1 MPRCAAHVKPKG
13 VLPGWPVC
21 RQMVTLVGLFALCLP
36 HGRAV
41 PRKSCNSMNLLKSL
55 AAVSSLTML
64 SRVLGFVRDTL
75 IARIF
80 GAGVASDAFV
90 VAFKLPNLLRR
101 IFAEGAFSQAFV
113 PILAEYKT
121 QQGEEAAR
129 TFVAYISGLLT
140 LVLALVTLLGML
152 AAPWIVWISA
162 PGFADEADRFALT
175 SDLLRVTFP
184 YIFLISLSSLAGAV
198 LNTWNRFSVPAFT
211 PSLLNLSMIVF
222 ALFLTPYFDPPIM
235 VLGWAVLAGGLLQ
248 LLYQL
253 PYLKRIGMLVLPRV
267 SFRDSGVWRVLRN
280 MGPAIFGVSV
290 SQFSLIINTIFASF
304 LVAGSVSWMYY
315 ADRLMELPSGVLG
328 VALGT
333 ILLPALSKTY
343 ASDNREE
350 YSRLLDWGLRLCF
363 LLVLPCALAL
373 AILAEPLT
381 VALFQY
387 GKFGAQDALMTQ
399 QALIAYSVGL
409 LGIILVKILAPGFYA
424 QQNIRT
430 PVKIAVVTLVVT
442 QLMNLAFIGP
452 LAHAGLALAIGLG
465 ACLNAGL
472 LYWQL
477 RKGGLF
483 QPQPGWMRF
492 LGKLLLAVAVMSLV
506 LLALMQVMPAWADDG
521 MLLRLVRL
529 GALVAAGLVAYF
541 GCLLLLGFRLRDFSR
556 RAAI

>member
-1 MPRCAAHVKPKG
+1 
-13 VLPGWPVC
+13 
-21 RQMVTLVGLFALCLP
+21 
-36 HGRAV
+36 
-41 PRKSCNSMNLLKSL
+41 MNLLKSL

-64 SRVLGFVRDTL
+64 SRVLGFVRDTI
-75 IARIF
+75 IARMF

-121 QQGEEAAR
+121 QQGEEATR
-129 TFVAYISGLLT
+129 TFVAYVSGLLT
-140 LVLALVTLLGML
+140 LVLALVTLIGIL

-162 PGFADEADRFALT
+162 PGFADEADRFSLT
-175 SDLLRVTFP
+175 TDLLRLTFP
-184 YIFLISLSSLAGAV
+184 YILLISLSSLAGAV
-198 LNTWNRFSVPAFT
+198 LNTWNRFSVPAFVPT
-211 PSLLNLSMIVF
+211 LLNVSMIAF
-222 ALFLTPYFDPPIM
+222 ALFLSPYFDPPIM
-235 VLGWAVLAGGLLQ
+235 ALGWAVLVGGLLQ

-253 PYLKRIGMLVLPRV
+253 PHLKKIGMLVLPRLKW
-267 SFRDSGVWRVLRN
+267 RDAGVWRVLKL

-290 SQFSLIINTIFASF
+290 SQISLIINTIFASF

-333 ILLPALSKTY
+333 ILLPALAKTY
-343 ASDNREE
+343 ASADRDE

-387 GKFGAQDALMTQ
+387 GKFTAQDALMTQ

-430 PVKIAVVTLVVT
+430 PVRIAIVSLLAT
-442 QLMNLAFIGP
+442 QAMNVLFVFVIP
-452 LAHAGLALAIGLG
+452 LAHAGLALSIGLA

-477 RKGGLF
+477 RKADMF
-483 QPQPGWMRF
+483 QPQAGWAVF
-492 LGKLLLAVAVMSLV
+492 IGKLLLAVVAMVAV
-506 LLALMQVMPAWADDG
+506 LLLAMHYMPAWDEGG
-521 MLLRLVRL
+521 MFMRLLRL
-529 GALVAAGLVAYF
+529 GALVVAGVVVYF
-541 GCLLLLGFRLRDFSR
+541 GVLLLLGFRLRDFARHSLV
-556 RAAI
+556 

>member
-1 MPRCAAHVKPKG
+1 
-13 VLPGWPVC
+13 
-21 RQMVTLVGLFALCLP
+21 
-36 HGRAV
+36 
-41 PRKSCNSMNLLKSL
+41 MNLLKSL

-64 SRVLGFVRDTL
+64 SRVLGFVRDTI
-75 IARIF
+75 IARTF

-121 QQGEEAAR
+121 QQGDEATR
-129 TFVAYISGLLT
+129 TFIAFVSGLLT
-140 LVLALVTLLGML
+140 LVLAFVTLLGVL

-162 PGFADEADRFALT
+162 PGFADEPDRFALT
-175 SDLLRVTFP
+175 TDLLRVTFP
-184 YIFLISLSSLAGAV
+184 YILLISLSSLAGAV
-198 LNTWNRFSVPAFT
+198 LNTWNRFSVPAFVPT
-211 PSLLNLSMIVF
+211 LLNLSMIVF

-235 VLGWAVLAGGLLQ
+235 ALGWAVLVGGVLQ

-253 PYLKRIGMLVLPRV
+253 PHLKKVGMLVLPRLNLKD
-267 SFRDSGVWRVLRN
+267 RGVWRVLKQ

-290 SQFSLIINTIFASF
+290 SQISLIINTIFASF

-343 ASDNREE
+343 ASANRED

-363 LLVLPCALAL
+363 VLVLPSAVALAV
-373 AILAEPLT
+373 LAEPLT
-381 VALFQY
+381 VSLFQY
-387 GKFGAQDALMTQ
+387 GKFSATDALMTQ
-399 QALIAYSVGL
+399 QALIAYAVGL

-424 QQNIRT
+424 QQNIKT
-430 PVKIAVVTLVVT
+430 PVKIAIFTLFST

-452 LAHAGLALAIGLG
+452 LAHVGLALSIGLA
-465 ACLNAGL
+465 ACLNASL

-477 RKGGLF
+477 RKADMF
-483 QPQPGWMRF
+483 QPQPGWAMY
-492 LGKLLLAVAVMSLV
+492 LVKLVVAVSVMAGV
-506 LLALMQVMPAWADDG
+506 LFGVMHFMPQWSSGG
-521 MLLRLVRL
+521 MLERLLRLGV
-529 GALVAAGLVAYF
+529 LVAAGLLSYF
-541 GCLLLLGFRLRDFSR
+541 ASLLLMGFRLRDFSR
-556 RAAI
+556 KAIA